1 MASSAPMHKPTSVL
15 REIRTRLGL
24 SQAEC
29 ATALGVAN
37 ETFRTWD
44 AGRRPAPEAIV
55 RRVQTLKAKQ
65 PSHDRVALQLL
76 ADELH
81 VHVRTLRAAARDGR
95 LAATFNPRPH
105 FGKLTATATRDAGA
119 RFMATWYR

>member
-1 MASSAPMHKPTSVL
+1 MPQCASHL

-24 SQAEC
+24 SQTEC
-29 ATALGVAN
+29 ATAVGVAL

-55 RRVQTLKAKQ
+55 RRVETLETKRLPQA
-65 PSHDRVALQLL
+65 RVPLPVL
-76 ADELH
+76 AEELH

-95 LAATFNPRPH
+95 LAVTFNSRPH
-105 FGKLTATATRDAGA
+105 FTKRA
-119 RFMATWYR
+119 

>member
-1 MASSAPMHKPTSVL
+1 MAQCASHL

-24 SQAEC
+24 SQTEC
-29 ATALGVAN
+29 ATALGVAL

-55 RRVQTLKAKQ
+55 HQAQTLKAKRS
-65 PSHDRVALQLL
+65 PHERVPLQVL
-76 ADELH
+76 AAELH

-95 LAATFNPRPH
+95 LDVKFSSRPH
-105 FGKLTATATRDAGA
+105 FPKLT
-119 RFMATWYR
+119 